1 LFESDRQ
8 ELTMQN
14 GVEYSGIVLY
24 FTNVGIGAATRF
36 SAEYRIPV
44 LNETGKKELGF
55 IFPQSEKQWT
65 IPVAQPK
72 RGDTLEIHLKYN
84 YRDILNESYSEE
96 DVFTIPQKLF

>member
-1 LFESDRQ
+1 MFESDRQ

-36 SAEYRIPV
+36 SAKYRIPV